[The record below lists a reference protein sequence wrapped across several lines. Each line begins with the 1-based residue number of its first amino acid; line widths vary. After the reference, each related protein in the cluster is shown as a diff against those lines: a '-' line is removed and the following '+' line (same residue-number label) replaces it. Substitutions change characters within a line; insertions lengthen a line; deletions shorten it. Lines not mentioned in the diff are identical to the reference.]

1 MVLHDLLCNNI
12 AADYQAQT
20 SVCVCVSDIPLMRLE
35 ILNTFIT
42 AVTDD
47 DDDEDDTEAGG
58 ASCLLRRH
66 SAPAAL
72 HYTDRVS
79 LLAEP
84 KTARNRQKK
93 RSAKAQNASLAA
105 AAAVA
110 DEAVLI
116 EFAAKVEEER
126 LEGGEPEPPSA
137 ALTRR
142 RERRQ
147 QAKAKG
153 SAADNNPSVRLR
165 LRFRGPDEERPSN
178 AIFLLREDA
187 NAEIGFAYDPD
198 WSTTELRDRLLRING
213 CEEDDDAV
221 VTTIEGQLVRAGS
234 TLREQHVMRGARL
247 RLVRVGSS
255 ENDCAQS

>member
-1 MVLHDLLCNNI
+1 
-12 AADYQAQT
+12 
-20 SVCVCVSDIPLMRLE
+20 MRLE
-35 ILNTFIT
+35 IVNTFLT
-42 AVTDD
+42 AVADADD
-47 DDDEDDTEAGG
+47 ADEEGG
-58 ASCLLRRH
+58 ASYLLRRH
-66 SAPAAL
+66 SAPPAFQ
-72 HYTDRVS
+72 YTDRVS

-84 KTARNRQKK
+84 NATRSRQRKMA
-93 RSAKAQNASLAA
+93 AKAQTATLAA
-105 AAAVA
+105 AADAADDAVFM
-110 DEAVLI
+110 

-126 LEGGEPEPPSA
+126 LQGGEPEPPSA

-153 SAADNNPSVRLR
+153 SAADTNPPVRLC

-178 AIFLLREDA
+178 TIFLLRKDA

-234 TLREQHVMRGARL
+234 TLSEQNVMPGTRL
-247 RLVRVGSS
+247 KLVRVGSS